1 MFKKFDFISEK
12 RADGSRKWKKTEPNG
27 KPSIWEVYK
36 KEQAFRNMIRNTKP
50 IVLEKRVKNNS
61 NKQKEENDDSM

>member
-12 RADGSRKWKKTEPNG
+12 RADGSRKWKKTDPNG
-27 KPSIWEVYK
+27 KPSIWEIYK

-50 IVLEKRVKNNS
+50 IVLEKKIKGS
-61 NKQKEENDDSM
+61 KKQKDLDDDSM

>member
-12 RADGSRKWKKTEPNG
+12 RADGSRKWKKVDPNG

-36 KEQAFRNMIRNTKP
+36 REQSFRNMIRNTKP
-50 IVLEKRVKNNS
+50 IVLEKREKKDK
-61 NKQKEENDDSM
+61 KQKADTKSE